1 MKTLKLIAR
10 ARRLK
15 LRPVAGVRFR
25 WSWLGGALLVPALC
39 GQVAMAAP
47 RIPVAPVIVW
57 SEDFENPQTPPIT
70 TEGRDLLVY
79 QGADPAGQMYT
90 ADPLYRMSANQCNG
104 IVTSFNQ
111 DPTSA
116 TMSAA
121 CGSQG
126 NWNALQQMAE
136 VAGRYQGQSA
146 ADAVKNHVMAML
158 TANGTFPA
166 GAIAFRTKANIPQ
179 SSGSRF
185 LTARADVVANFCSS
199 GFVAP
204 LLRFSLVNDA
214 NAELPISMNAVD
226 PCVDGVSFN
235 TMPIGIGIIQTAR
248 AQTVT
253 SPGALL
259 FSGASVG
266 FVLHND
272 QTSSMGNDS
281 SIDNAQIID
290 VTPQLDKAFSPA
302 SIHLGQVSRLTM
314 TITNTTDLL
323 RKRGWSFTDNLPAGL
338 VVEGNASTTCPG
350 TTVQA
355 AAGGSTVTVSN
366 GDLVQG
372 AAFCEVSLDV
382 RPTAAGSF
390 TNGPSNLSLIG
401 LNQPATLAVLAV
413 APAADMQATSVDLP
427 PSMTVGAPVSGSFSC
442 TNAGPSPAAAAS
454 CAISGLP
461 AGASVSC
468 TPAVPTGSPLAAGDS
483 IACTV
488 GFTPAVTG
496 AITAL
501 VTAGSATTDLVP
513 SNNAMSF
520 PYNPGESAD
529 MRATELTLPASMAV
543 GTPASGSFSCTN
555 AGPSPAAAAS
565 CAISGLPAGASVSC
579 TPAVPT
585 GSPLASGARID
596 CTVGFTP
603 TAGGA
608 FTALVSASSG
618 TPDPVPANN
627 TILRPYSPGERAD
640 MQATSI
646 TLPLTMTVG
655 APVSGSFSCTN
666 AGPSAATAASCV
678 ISGLPAGA
686 TTSCTPSVPT
696 ASPLASG
703 GSIACTVQFT
713 PTTTGTIAALVT
725 ASSSTVDP
733 VPANNTKAHPFN
745 PVERADMQATSVTL
759 PATANVGVPVKGS
772 FVCTNAG
779 PNAAAFAN
787 CSIAGLPAG
796 ASTSCTPAV
805 PTGAPLASGAS
816 ISCTVSFTPTT
827 QGSLTATVT
836 AVSGTTDPE
845 PANNSRDQELVVAA
859 ALTPE
864 PVPATG
870 VPALVLMGL
879 AVMLAG
885 MGMQRRR
892 ARR

>member
-1 MKTLKLIAR
+1 M
-10 ARRLK
+10 
-15 LRPVAGVRFR
+15 
-25 WSWLGGALLVPALC
+25 LVPALC

-57 SEDFENPQTPPIT
+57 SEDFENPQTPPIAM
-70 TEGRDLLVY
+70 EGRDLLAY
-79 QGADPAGQMYT
+79 KGADPAGQTYT

-104 IVTSFNQ
+104 IVTSFSQ
-111 DPTSA
+111 DPN
-116 TMSAA
+116 SAA
-121 CGSQG
+121 MIAACAVQG
-126 NWNALQQMAE
+126 NWNSLQQMAE
-136 VAGRYQGQSA
+136 VVGRYQGQSA
-146 ADAVKNHVMAML
+146 AAARNNHVMAML

-166 GAIAFRTKANIPQ
+166 GAIAFRTATNIAQ
-179 SSGSRF
+179 SASSRF
-185 LTARADVVANFCSS
+185 LTARTDVVATFCSS
-199 GFVAP
+199 GFTAP
-204 LLRFSLVNDA
+204 LLRFSLINDA
-214 NAELPISMNAVD
+214 GTELPISTTAIN
-226 PCVDGVSFN
+226 PCVGGQSFN
-235 TMPIGIGIIQTAR
+235 TTSIGVSGPQTAV

-272 QTSSMGNDS
+272 QTSFMGNDS
-281 SIDNAQIID
+281 SIDNAQIIN

-302 SIHLGQVSRLTM
+302 SIQLGQVSRLTM

-323 RKRGWSFTDNLPAGL
+323 RKQGWSFTDNLPAGL

-350 TTVQA
+350 TNVQA

-366 GDLVQG
+366 GDLAQG

-382 RPTAAGSF
+382 RPTATGSF

-401 LNQPATLAVLAV
+401 LNQPATLVVLAV
-413 APAADMQATSVDLP
+413 EPTADMQAST
-427 PSMTVGAPVSGSFSC
+427 
-442 TNAGPSPAAAAS
+442 
-454 CAISGLP
+454 
-461 AGASVSC
+461 
-468 TPAVPTGSPLAAGDS
+468 
-483 IACTV
+483 
-488 GFTPAVTG
+488 
-496 AITAL
+496 
-501 VTAGSATTDLVP
+501 
-513 SNNAMSF
+513 
-520 PYNPGESAD
+520 
-529 MRATELTLPASMAV
+529 
-543 GTPASGSFSCTN
+543 
-555 AGPSPAAAAS
+555 
-565 CAISGLPAGASVSC
+565 
-579 TPAVPT
+579 
-585 GSPLASGARID
+585 
-596 CTVGFTP
+596 
-603 TAGGA
+603 
-608 FTALVSASSG
+608 
-618 TPDPVPANN
+618 
-627 TILRPYSPGERAD
+627 
-640 MQATSI
+640 I
-646 TLPLTMTVG
+646 TLPTTMTVG

-666 AGPSAATAASCV
+666 AGPSEATAASCV

-787 CSIAGLPAG
+787 CSIAGLPAD

-805 PTGAPLASGAS
+805 PTGTPLASGAS
-816 ISCTVSFTPTT
+816 IACTVSFTPTT

-859 ALTPE
+859 ALAPE

-885 MGMQRRR
+885 LGTQRGRVRR
-892 ARR
+892 

>member
-1 MKTLKLIAR
+1 MRTLELIAKTC
-10 ARRLK
+10 RLR
-15 LRPVAGVRFR
+15 LRTAAGVRLR
-25 WSWLGGALLVPALC
+25 WGGLGGALLVPALC

-57 SEDFENPQTPPIT
+57 SEDFENPQTPPIA
-70 TEGRDLLVY
+70 TEGRDLLAY
-79 QGADPAGQMYT
+79 QGAAPAGQMYT
-90 ADPLYRMSANQCNG
+90 ADSLYQMSANQCNG

-126 NWNALQQMAE
+126 NWNSLQQMAE

-158 TANGTFPA
+158 TANGTYPA

-179 SSGSRF
+179 SSDSRF

-235 TMPIGIGIIQTAR
+235 TIPIGIGIIQTAK

-259 FSGASVG
+259 FSGNSVG
-266 FVLHND
+266 FVLRNE

-302 SIHLGQVSRLTM
+302 SIQLGQVSRLTM

-323 RKRGWSFTDNLPAGL
+323 RKQGWSFTDNLPAGL

-350 TTVQA
+350 TNVQA

-366 GDLVQG
+366 GDLAQG

-382 RPTAAGSF
+382 RPTATGSF

-401 LNQPATLAVLAV
+401 LNQPATLVVLAV
-413 APAADMQATSVDLP
+413 E
-427 PSMTVGAPVSGSFSC
+427 
-442 TNAGPSPAAAAS
+442 
-454 CAISGLP
+454 
-461 AGASVSC
+461 
-468 TPAVPTGSPLAAGDS
+468 PT
-483 IACTV
+483 
-488 GFTPAVTG
+488 
-496 AITAL
+496 
-501 VTAGSATTDLVP
+501 
-513 SNNAMSF
+513 
-520 PYNPGESAD
+520 
-529 MRATELTLPASMAV
+529 
-543 GTPASGSFSCTN
+543 
-555 AGPSPAAAAS
+555 
-565 CAISGLPAGASVSC
+565 
-579 TPAVPT
+579 
-585 GSPLASGARID
+585 
-596 CTVGFTP
+596 
-603 TAGGA
+603 
-608 FTALVSASSG
+608 
-618 TPDPVPANN
+618 
-627 TILRPYSPGERAD
+627 AD

-646 TLPLTMTVG
+646 TLPTTMTVG

-666 AGPSAATAASCV
+666 AGPSEATAASCVIAGLPAGATTSCTPSVPTGSPLASGSVIDCTVAFTPTAGGIFTALVTAGSGTPDPMPANNTTSRSYSVGERADMQASAITLPATMTVGAPVSGSFSCTNAGPSEALAASCV

-787 CSIAGLPAG
+787 CSIAGLPAD

-805 PTGAPLASGAS
+805 PTGTPLASGAS
-816 ISCTVSFTPTT
+816 IACTVSFTPTT

-859 ALTPE
+859 ALAPE

-885 MGMQRRR
+885 LGTQRGRVRR
-892 ARR
+892 

>member
-70 TEGRDLLVY
+70 TEGRDLLAY
-79 QGADPAGQMYT
+79 QGADPAGQTYT

-104 IVTSFNQ
+104 IVTSFSQ
-111 DPTSA
+111 APGSTV
-116 TMSAA
+116 MIAA
-121 CGSQG
+121 CSDHG
-126 NWNALQQMAE
+126 NWNNLQQMAE

-146 ADAVKNHVMAML
+146 AAARNNHVMAML

-166 GAIAFRTKANIPQ
+166 GAIAFRTATNIAQ
-179 SSGSRF
+179 SASSRF
-185 LTARADVVANFCSS
+185 LTARTDVVATFCSS

-204 LLRFSLVNDA
+204 LLRFSLINDA
-214 NAELPISMNAVD
+214 GTELPISTNAIN
-226 PCVDGVSFN
+226 PCVGGQSFN
-235 TMPIGIGIIQTAR
+235 TTPIGIAGTQTAV

-259 FSGASVG
+259 FSGTSVG

-302 SIHLGQVSRLTM
+302 SIQLGQVSRLTM

-350 TTVQA
+350 ATVQA

-366 GDLVQG
+366 GDLAQG

-382 RPTAAGSF
+382 RPTATGSF
-390 TNGPSNLSLIG
+390 TNGASNLSLIG
-401 LNQPATLAVLAV
+401 LNQPASPAVLAV
-413 APAADMQATSVDLP
+413 APAADMQATS
-427 PSMTVGAPVSGSFSC
+427 
-442 TNAGPSPAAAAS
+442 
-454 CAISGLP
+454 
-461 AGASVSC
+461 
-468 TPAVPTGSPLAAGDS
+468 
-483 IACTV
+483 
-488 GFTPAVTG
+488 
-496 AITAL
+496 
-501 VTAGSATTDLVP
+501 
-513 SNNAMSF
+513 
-520 PYNPGESAD
+520 
-529 MRATELTLPASMAV
+529 
-543 GTPASGSFSCTN
+543 
-555 AGPSPAAAAS
+555 
-565 CAISGLPAGASVSC
+565 
-579 TPAVPT
+579 
-585 GSPLASGARID
+585 
-596 CTVGFTP
+596 
-603 TAGGA
+603 
-608 FTALVSASSG
+608 
-618 TPDPVPANN
+618 
-627 TILRPYSPGERAD
+627 
-640 MQATSI
+640 I
-646 TLPLTMTVG
+646 TLPTTMTVG

-805 PTGAPLASGAS
+805 PTGTPLASGAS

-845 PANNSRDQELVVAA
+845 PANNSRDQELVVTA

-879 AVMLAG
+879 AIMLAG

>member
-1 MKTLKLIAR
+1 MRTLELIAKTC
-10 ARRLK
+10 RLR
-15 LRPVAGVRFR
+15 LRTAAGVRLR
-25 WSWLGGALLVPALC
+25 WGGLGGALLVPALC

-57 SEDFENPQTPPIT
+57 SEDFENSQTPPID
-70 TEGRDLLVY
+70 TEGRDLLAY
-79 QGADPAGQMYT
+79 KGAAPAGQTYT

-104 IVTSFNQ
+104 IVTSFSQ
-111 DPTSA
+111 APGSTV
-116 TMSAA
+116 MIAA
-121 CGSQG
+121 CSDHG
-126 NWNALQQMAE
+126 NWNNLQQMAE

-146 ADAVKNHVMAML
+146 AAARNNHVMAML

-166 GAIAFRTKANIPQ
+166 GAIAFRTATNIAQ
-179 SSGSRF
+179 SASSRF
-185 LTARADVVANFCSS
+185 LTARTDVVATFCSS

-204 LLRFSLVNDA
+204 LLRFSLINDA
-214 NAELPISMNAVD
+214 GTELPISTTAIN
-226 PCVDGVSFN
+226 PCVGGQSFN
-235 TMPIGIGIIQTAR
+235 TTPIGIAGTQTAV

-259 FSGASVG
+259 FSGTSVG

-272 QTSSMGNDS
+272 QTGSMGNDS

-302 SIHLGQVSRLTM
+302 SIQLGQVSRLTM

-323 RKRGWSFTDNLPAGL
+323 RKQGWSFTDNLPAGL

-366 GDLVQG
+366 GDLAQG

-382 RPTAAGSF
+382 RPTATGSF

-401 LNQPATLAVLAV
+401 LNQPATLVVLAV
-413 APAADMQATSVDLP
+413 EPA
-427 PSMTVGAPVSGSFSC
+427 
-442 TNAGPSPAAAAS
+442 
-454 CAISGLP
+454 
-461 AGASVSC
+461 
-468 TPAVPTGSPLAAGDS
+468 
-483 IACTV
+483 
-488 GFTPAVTG
+488 
-496 AITAL
+496 
-501 VTAGSATTDLVP
+501 
-513 SNNAMSF
+513 
-520 PYNPGESAD
+520 
-529 MRATELTLPASMAV
+529 
-543 GTPASGSFSCTN
+543 
-555 AGPSPAAAAS
+555 
-565 CAISGLPAGASVSC
+565 
-579 TPAVPT
+579 
-585 GSPLASGARID
+585 
-596 CTVGFTP
+596 
-603 TAGGA
+603 
-608 FTALVSASSG
+608 
-618 TPDPVPANN
+618 
-627 TILRPYSPGERAD
+627 AD

-666 AGPSAATAASCV
+666 AGPSEATVASCV

-733 VPANNTKAHPFN
+733 VPANNTRAHPFN

-787 CSIAGLPAG
+787 CSIAGLPAD

-805 PTGAPLASGAS
+805 PTGTPLASGAS
-816 ISCTVSFTPTT
+816 IACTVSFTPTT

-859 ALTPE
+859 ALAPE

-885 MGMQRRR
+885 LGTQRGRVRR
-892 ARR
+892 

>member
-166 GAIAFRTKANIPQ
+166 GATAFRTKANIPQ

-302 SIHLGQVSRLTM
+302 SIQLGQVSRLTM

-366 GDLVQG
+366 GDLAQG

-401 LNQPATLAVLAV
+401 LNQPATLVVLAV
-413 APAADMQATSVDLP
+413 APA
-427 PSMTVGAPVSGSFSC
+427 
-442 TNAGPSPAAAAS
+442 
-454 CAISGLP
+454 
-461 AGASVSC
+461 
-468 TPAVPTGSPLAAGDS
+468 
-483 IACTV
+483 
-488 GFTPAVTG
+488 
-496 AITAL
+496 
-501 VTAGSATTDLVP
+501 
-513 SNNAMSF
+513 
-520 PYNPGESAD
+520 
-529 MRATELTLPASMAV
+529 
-543 GTPASGSFSCTN
+543 
-555 AGPSPAAAAS
+555 
-565 CAISGLPAGASVSC
+565 
-579 TPAVPT
+579 
-585 GSPLASGARID
+585 
-596 CTVGFTP
+596 
-603 TAGGA
+603 
-608 FTALVSASSG
+608 
-618 TPDPVPANN
+618 
-627 TILRPYSPGERAD
+627 AD

-805 PTGAPLASGAS
+805 PTGTPLASGAS

>member
-70 TEGRDLLVY
+70 TEGRDLLAY
-79 QGADPAGQMYT
+79 QGADPAGQTYT

-104 IVTSFNQ
+104 IVTSFSQ
-111 DPTSA
+111 APGSTV
-116 TMSAA
+116 MIAA
-121 CGSQG
+121 CSDHG
-126 NWNALQQMAE
+126 NWNNLQQMAE

-146 ADAVKNHVMAML
+146 AAARNNHVMAML

-166 GAIAFRTKANIPQ
+166 GAIAFRTATNIAQ
-179 SSGSRF
+179 SASSRF
-185 LTARADVVANFCSS
+185 LTARTDVVATFCSS

-204 LLRFSLVNDA
+204 LLRFSLINDA
-214 NAELPISMNAVD
+214 GTELPISTNAIN
-226 PCVDGVSFN
+226 PCVGGQSFN
-235 TMPIGIGIIQTAR
+235 TTPIGIAGTQTAV

-272 QTSSMGNDS
+272 QTGSMGNDS

-302 SIHLGQVSRLTM
+302 SIQLGQVSRLTM

-350 TTVQA
+350 ATVQA

-366 GDLVQG
+366 GDLAQG

-382 RPTAAGSF
+382 RPTATGSF
-390 TNGPSNLSLIG
+390 TNGASNLSLIG
-401 LNQPATLAVLAV
+401 LNQPASPAVLAV
-413 APAADMQATSVDLP
+413 APAADMQATS
-427 PSMTVGAPVSGSFSC
+427 
-442 TNAGPSPAAAAS
+442 
-454 CAISGLP
+454 
-461 AGASVSC
+461 
-468 TPAVPTGSPLAAGDS
+468 
-483 IACTV
+483 
-488 GFTPAVTG
+488 
-496 AITAL
+496 
-501 VTAGSATTDLVP
+501 
-513 SNNAMSF
+513 
-520 PYNPGESAD
+520 
-529 MRATELTLPASMAV
+529 
-543 GTPASGSFSCTN
+543 
-555 AGPSPAAAAS
+555 
-565 CAISGLPAGASVSC
+565 
-579 TPAVPT
+579 
-585 GSPLASGARID
+585 
-596 CTVGFTP
+596 
-603 TAGGA
+603 
-608 FTALVSASSG
+608 
-618 TPDPVPANN
+618 
-627 TILRPYSPGERAD
+627 
-640 MQATSI
+640 I
-646 TLPLTMTVG
+646 TLPTTMTVG

-787 CSIAGLPAG
+787 CSIAGLPAD

-805 PTGAPLASGAS
+805 PTGTPLASGAS
-816 ISCTVSFTPTT
+816 IACTVSFTPTT

-845 PANNSRDQELVVAA
+845 PANNSRDQELVVTA

-879 AVMLAG
+879 AIMLAG

>member
-10 ARRLK
+10 ARQLK

-25 WSWLGGALLVPALC
+25 WRWLGGALLVPALC

-158 TANGTFPA
+158 TANGTYPA

-179 SSGSRF
+179 RSGSRF

-302 SIHLGQVSRLTM
+302 SIQLGQVSRLTM

-366 GDLVQG
+366 GDLAQG
-372 AAFCEVSLDV
+372 AAFCEVILDV

-413 APAADMQATSVDLP
+413 APAADMQATS
-427 PSMTVGAPVSGSFSC
+427 
-442 TNAGPSPAAAAS
+442 
-454 CAISGLP
+454 
-461 AGASVSC
+461 
-468 TPAVPTGSPLAAGDS
+468 
-483 IACTV
+483 
-488 GFTPAVTG
+488 
-496 AITAL
+496 
-501 VTAGSATTDLVP
+501 
-513 SNNAMSF
+513 
-520 PYNPGESAD
+520 
-529 MRATELTLPASMAV
+529 
-543 GTPASGSFSCTN
+543 
-555 AGPSPAAAAS
+555 
-565 CAISGLPAGASVSC
+565 
-579 TPAVPT
+579 
-585 GSPLASGARID
+585 
-596 CTVGFTP
+596 
-603 TAGGA
+603 
-608 FTALVSASSG
+608 
-618 TPDPVPANN
+618 
-627 TILRPYSPGERAD
+627 
-640 MQATSI
+640 I
-646 TLPLTMTVG
+646 TLPTTMTVG

-696 ASPLASG
+696 ASSLASG

-892 ARR
+892 VRR

>member
-1 MKTLKLIAR
+1 MRTLELIAKTC
-10 ARRLK
+10 RLR
-15 LRPVAGVRFR
+15 LRTAAGVRLR
-25 WSWLGGALLVPALC
+25 WGGLGGALLVPALC

-57 SEDFENPQTPPIT
+57 SEDFENLQTPPID
-70 TEGRDLLVY
+70 TEGRDLLAY
-79 QGADPAGQMYT
+79 KGAAPAGQMYT
-90 ADPLYRMSANQCNG
+90 ADSLYQMSANQCNG
-104 IVTSFNQ
+104 IVTSFSQ
-111 DPTSA
+111 APGSTV
-116 TMSAA
+116 MIAA
-121 CGSQG
+121 CSDHG
-126 NWNALQQMAE
+126 NWNNLQQMAE

-146 ADAVKNHVMAML
+146 AAARNNHVMAML

-166 GAIAFRTKANIPQ
+166 GAIAFRTATNIAQ
-179 SSGSRF
+179 SASSRF
-185 LTARADVVANFCSS
+185 LTARTDVVATFCSS

-204 LLRFSLVNDA
+204 LLRFSLINDA
-214 NAELPISMNAVD
+214 GTELPISTTAIN
-226 PCVDGVSFN
+226 PCVGGQSFN
-235 TMPIGIGIIQTAR
+235 TTPIGIAGTQTAV

-259 FSGASVG
+259 FSGTSVG

-272 QTSSMGNDS
+272 QTGSMGNDS

-302 SIHLGQVSRLTM
+302 SIQLGQVSRLTM

-323 RKRGWSFTDNLPAGL
+323 RKQGWSFTDNLPAGL

-350 TTVQA
+350 TNVQA

-366 GDLVQG
+366 GDLAQG

-382 RPTAAGSF
+382 RPTATGSF

-413 APAADMQATSVDLP
+413 APAADMQATS
-427 PSMTVGAPVSGSFSC
+427 
-442 TNAGPSPAAAAS
+442 
-454 CAISGLP
+454 
-461 AGASVSC
+461 
-468 TPAVPTGSPLAAGDS
+468 
-483 IACTV
+483 
-488 GFTPAVTG
+488 
-496 AITAL
+496 
-501 VTAGSATTDLVP
+501 
-513 SNNAMSF
+513 
-520 PYNPGESAD
+520 
-529 MRATELTLPASMAV
+529 
-543 GTPASGSFSCTN
+543 
-555 AGPSPAAAAS
+555 
-565 CAISGLPAGASVSC
+565 
-579 TPAVPT
+579 
-585 GSPLASGARID
+585 
-596 CTVGFTP
+596 
-603 TAGGA
+603 
-608 FTALVSASSG
+608 
-618 TPDPVPANN
+618 
-627 TILRPYSPGERAD
+627 
-640 MQATSI
+640 I

-666 AGPSAATAASCV
+666 AGPSEATAASCV

-787 CSIAGLPAG
+787 CSIAGLPAD

-805 PTGAPLASGAS
+805 PTGTPLASGAS
-816 ISCTVSFTPTT
+816 IACTVSFTPTT

-859 ALTPE
+859 ALAPE

>member
-1 MKTLKLIAR
+1 MRTLELIAKTC
-10 ARRLK
+10 RLR
-15 LRPVAGVRFR
+15 LRTAAGVRLR
-25 WSWLGGALLVPALC
+25 WGGLGGALLVPALC

-57 SEDFENPQTPPIT
+57 SEDFENPQTPPIA
-70 TEGRDLLVY
+70 TEGRDLLAY
-79 QGADPAGQMYT
+79 KGADPAGQTYT

-104 IVTSFNQ
+104 IVTSFSQ
-111 DPTSA
+111 DPN
-116 TMSAA
+116 SAA
-121 CGSQG
+121 MIAACAVQG
-126 NWNALQQMAE
+126 NWNSLQQMAE
-136 VAGRYQGQSA
+136 VVGRYQGQSA
-146 ADAVKNHVMAML
+146 AAARNNHVMAML

-166 GAIAFRTKANIPQ
+166 GAIAFRTATNIAQ
-179 SSGSRF
+179 SASSRF
-185 LTARADVVANFCSS
+185 LTARTDVVATFCSS
-199 GFVAP
+199 GFTAP
-204 LLRFSLVNDA
+204 LLRFSLINDA
-214 NAELPISMNAVD
+214 GTELPISTTAIN
-226 PCVDGVSFN
+226 PCVGGQSFN
-235 TMPIGIGIIQTAR
+235 TTPIGVSGPQTAV

-272 QTSSMGNDS
+272 QTSFMGNDS

-302 SIHLGQVSRLTM
+302 SIQLGQVSRLTM

-323 RKRGWSFTDNLPAGL
+323 RKQGWSFTDNLPAGL

-350 TTVQA
+350 TNVQA

-366 GDLVQG
+366 GDLAQG

-382 RPTAAGSF
+382 RPTATGSF

-401 LNQPATLAVLAV
+401 LNQPATLVVLAV
-413 APAADMQATSVDLP
+413 E
-427 PSMTVGAPVSGSFSC
+427 
-442 TNAGPSPAAAAS
+442 
-454 CAISGLP
+454 
-461 AGASVSC
+461 
-468 TPAVPTGSPLAAGDS
+468 PT
-483 IACTV
+483 
-488 GFTPAVTG
+488 
-496 AITAL
+496 
-501 VTAGSATTDLVP
+501 
-513 SNNAMSF
+513 
-520 PYNPGESAD
+520 
-529 MRATELTLPASMAV
+529 
-543 GTPASGSFSCTN
+543 
-555 AGPSPAAAAS
+555 
-565 CAISGLPAGASVSC
+565 
-579 TPAVPT
+579 
-585 GSPLASGARID
+585 
-596 CTVGFTP
+596 
-603 TAGGA
+603 
-608 FTALVSASSG
+608 
-618 TPDPVPANN
+618 
-627 TILRPYSPGERAD
+627 AD

-646 TLPLTMTVG
+646 TLPTTMTVG

-666 AGPSAATAASCV
+666 AGPSEATAASCV

-759 PATANVGVPVKGS
+759 PATANLGVPVKGS

-787 CSIAGLPAG
+787 CSIAGLPAD

-805 PTGAPLASGAS
+805 PTGTPLASGAS
-816 ISCTVSFTPTT
+816 IACTVSFTPTT

-845 PANNSRDQELVVAA
+845 PVNNSRDQELVVAA
-859 ALTPE
+859 ALAPE

-885 MGMQRRR
+885 LGTQRGRVRR
-892 ARR
+892 

>member
-70 TEGRDLLVY
+70 TEGRDLLAY
-79 QGADPAGQMYT
+79 QGADPAGQTYT

-104 IVTSFNQ
+104 IVTSFSQ
-111 DPTSA
+111 APGSTV
-116 TMSAA
+116 MIAA
-121 CGSQG
+121 CSDHG
-126 NWNALQQMAE
+126 NWNNLQQMAE

-146 ADAVKNHVMAML
+146 AAARNNHVMAML

-166 GAIAFRTKANIPQ
+166 GAIAFRTATNIAQ
-179 SSGSRF
+179 SASSRF
-185 LTARADVVANFCSS
+185 LTARTDVVATFCSS

-204 LLRFSLVNDA
+204 LLRFSLINDA
-214 NAELPISMNAVD
+214 GTELPISTNAIN
-226 PCVDGVSFN
+226 PCVGGQSFN
-235 TMPIGIGIIQTAR
+235 TTPIGIAGTQTAV

-259 FSGASVG
+259 FSGTSVG

-302 SIHLGQVSRLTM
+302 SIQLGQVSRLTM

-350 TTVQA
+350 ATVQA

-366 GDLVQG
+366 GDLAQG

-382 RPTAAGSF
+382 RPTATGSF
-390 TNGPSNLSLIG
+390 TNGASNLSLIG
-401 LNQPATLAVLAV
+401 LNQPASPAVLAV
-413 APAADMQATSVDLP
+413 APAADMQATS
-427 PSMTVGAPVSGSFSC
+427 
-442 TNAGPSPAAAAS
+442 
-454 CAISGLP
+454 
-461 AGASVSC
+461 
-468 TPAVPTGSPLAAGDS
+468 
-483 IACTV
+483 
-488 GFTPAVTG
+488 
-496 AITAL
+496 
-501 VTAGSATTDLVP
+501 
-513 SNNAMSF
+513 
-520 PYNPGESAD
+520 
-529 MRATELTLPASMAV
+529 
-543 GTPASGSFSCTN
+543 
-555 AGPSPAAAAS
+555 
-565 CAISGLPAGASVSC
+565 
-579 TPAVPT
+579 
-585 GSPLASGARID
+585 
-596 CTVGFTP
+596 
-603 TAGGA
+603 
-608 FTALVSASSG
+608 
-618 TPDPVPANN
+618 
-627 TILRPYSPGERAD
+627 
-640 MQATSI
+640 I
-646 TLPLTMTVG
+646 TLPTTMTVG

-733 VPANNTKAHPFN
+733 VAANNTKAHPFN

-805 PTGAPLASGAS
+805 PTGTPLASGAS

-845 PANNSRDQELVVAA
+845 PANNSRDQELVVTA

>member
-70 TEGRDLLVY
+70 TEGRDLLAY
-79 QGADPAGQMYT
+79 QGADPAGQTYT

-104 IVTSFNQ
+104 IVTSFSQ
-111 DPTSA
+111 APGSTV
-116 TMSAA
+116 MIAA
-121 CGSQG
+121 CSDHG
-126 NWNALQQMAE
+126 NWNNLQQMAE

-146 ADAVKNHVMAML
+146 AAARNNHVMAML

-166 GAIAFRTKANIPQ
+166 GAIAFRTATNIAQ
-179 SSGSRF
+179 SASSRF
-185 LTARADVVANFCSS
+185 LTARTDVVATFCSS

-204 LLRFSLVNDA
+204 LLRFSLINDA
-214 NAELPISMNAVD
+214 GTELPISTNAIN
-226 PCVDGVSFN
+226 PCVGGQSFN
-235 TMPIGIGIIQTAR
+235 TTPIGIAGTQTAV

-259 FSGASVG
+259 FSGTSVG

-272 QTSSMGNDS
+272 QTGSMGNDS

-302 SIHLGQVSRLTM
+302 SIQLGQVSRLTM

-350 TTVQA
+350 TNVQA

-366 GDLVQG
+366 GDLAQG

-382 RPTAAGSF
+382 RPTATGSF
-390 TNGPSNLSLIG
+390 TNGASNLSLIG
-401 LNQPATLAVLAV
+401 LNQPASPAVLAV
-413 APAADMQATSVDLP
+413 APAADMQATS
-427 PSMTVGAPVSGSFSC
+427 
-442 TNAGPSPAAAAS
+442 
-454 CAISGLP
+454 
-461 AGASVSC
+461 
-468 TPAVPTGSPLAAGDS
+468 
-483 IACTV
+483 
-488 GFTPAVTG
+488 
-496 AITAL
+496 
-501 VTAGSATTDLVP
+501 
-513 SNNAMSF
+513 
-520 PYNPGESAD
+520 
-529 MRATELTLPASMAV
+529 
-543 GTPASGSFSCTN
+543 
-555 AGPSPAAAAS
+555 
-565 CAISGLPAGASVSC
+565 
-579 TPAVPT
+579 
-585 GSPLASGARID
+585 
-596 CTVGFTP
+596 
-603 TAGGA
+603 
-608 FTALVSASSG
+608 
-618 TPDPVPANN
+618 
-627 TILRPYSPGERAD
+627 
-640 MQATSI
+640 I
-646 TLPLTMTVG
+646 TLPTTMTVG

-733 VPANNTKAHPFN
+733 VAANNTKAHPFN

-805 PTGAPLASGAS
+805 PTGTPLASGAS

-845 PANNSRDQELVVAA
+845 PANNSRDQELVVAS
-859 ALTPE
+859 ALTPQ

>member
-166 GAIAFRTKANIPQ
+166 GATAFRTKANIPQ

-302 SIHLGQVSRLTM
+302 SIQLGQVSQLTM

-366 GDLVQG
+366 GDLAQG

-401 LNQPATLAVLAV
+401 LNQPATLVVLAV
-413 APAADMQATSVDLP
+413 APA
-427 PSMTVGAPVSGSFSC
+427 
-442 TNAGPSPAAAAS
+442 
-454 CAISGLP
+454 
-461 AGASVSC
+461 
-468 TPAVPTGSPLAAGDS
+468 
-483 IACTV
+483 
-488 GFTPAVTG
+488 
-496 AITAL
+496 
-501 VTAGSATTDLVP
+501 
-513 SNNAMSF
+513 
-520 PYNPGESAD
+520 
-529 MRATELTLPASMAV
+529 
-543 GTPASGSFSCTN
+543 
-555 AGPSPAAAAS
+555 
-565 CAISGLPAGASVSC
+565 
-579 TPAVPT
+579 
-585 GSPLASGARID
+585 
-596 CTVGFTP
+596 
-603 TAGGA
+603 
-608 FTALVSASSG
+608 
-618 TPDPVPANN
+618 
-627 TILRPYSPGERAD
+627 AD

-805 PTGAPLASGAS
+805 PTGTPLASGAS

>member
-70 TEGRDLLVY
+70 TEGRDLLAY
-79 QGADPAGQMYT
+79 QGADPAGQTYT

-104 IVTSFNQ
+104 IVTSFSQ
-111 DPTSA
+111 APGSTV
-116 TMSAA
+116 MIAA
-121 CGSQG
+121 CSDHG
-126 NWNALQQMAE
+126 NWNNLQQMAE

-146 ADAVKNHVMAML
+146 AAARNNHVMAML

-166 GAIAFRTKANIPQ
+166 GAIAFRTATNIAQ
-179 SSGSRF
+179 SASSRF
-185 LTARADVVANFCSS
+185 LTARTDVVATFCSS

-204 LLRFSLVNDA
+204 LLRFSLINDA
-214 NAELPISMNAVD
+214 GTELPISTTAIN
-226 PCVDGVSFN
+226 PCVGGQSFN
-235 TMPIGIGIIQTAR
+235 TTPIGIAGTQTAV

-259 FSGASVG
+259 FSGTSVG

-272 QTSSMGNDS
+272 QTGSMGNDS

-302 SIHLGQVSRLTM
+302 SIQLGQVSRLTM

-350 TTVQA
+350 ATVQA

-366 GDLVQG
+366 GDLAQG

-382 RPTAAGSF
+382 RPTATGSF
-390 TNGPSNLSLIG
+390 TNGASNLSLIG
-401 LNQPATLAVLAV
+401 LNQPASPAVLAV
-413 APAADMQATSVDLP
+413 APAADMQATS
-427 PSMTVGAPVSGSFSC
+427 
-442 TNAGPSPAAAAS
+442 
-454 CAISGLP
+454 
-461 AGASVSC
+461 
-468 TPAVPTGSPLAAGDS
+468 
-483 IACTV
+483 
-488 GFTPAVTG
+488 
-496 AITAL
+496 
-501 VTAGSATTDLVP
+501 
-513 SNNAMSF
+513 
-520 PYNPGESAD
+520 
-529 MRATELTLPASMAV
+529 
-543 GTPASGSFSCTN
+543 
-555 AGPSPAAAAS
+555 
-565 CAISGLPAGASVSC
+565 
-579 TPAVPT
+579 
-585 GSPLASGARID
+585 
-596 CTVGFTP
+596 
-603 TAGGA
+603 
-608 FTALVSASSG
+608 
-618 TPDPVPANN
+618 
-627 TILRPYSPGERAD
+627 
-640 MQATSI
+640 I
-646 TLPLTMTVG
+646 TLPLTMAVG
-655 APVSGSFSCTN
+655 APVTGSFSCTN

-733 VPANNTKAHPFN
+733 VAANNTKAHPFN

-805 PTGAPLASGAS
+805 PTGTPLASGAS

-845 PANNSRDQELVVAA
+845 PANNSRDQELVVTA

-879 AVMLAG
+879 AIMLAG

>member
-1 MKTLKLIAR
+1 MRTLELIAKTC
-10 ARRLK
+10 RLR
-15 LRPVAGVRFR
+15 LRTAAGVRLR
-25 WSWLGGALLVPALC
+25 WGGLGGALLVPALC

-57 SEDFENPQTPPIT
+57 SEDFENPQTPPIA
-70 TEGRDLLVY
+70 TEGRDLLAY
-79 QGADPAGQMYT
+79 KGADPAGQTYT

-104 IVTSFNQ
+104 IVTSFSQ
-111 DPTSA
+111 DPN
-116 TMSAA
+116 SAA
-121 CGSQG
+121 MIAACAVQG
-126 NWNALQQMAE
+126 NWNSLQQMAE
-136 VAGRYQGQSA
+136 VVGRYQGQSA
-146 ADAVKNHVMAML
+146 AAARNNHVMAML

-166 GAIAFRTKANIPQ
+166 GAIAFRTATNIAQ
-179 SSGSRF
+179 SASSRF
-185 LTARADVVANFCSS
+185 LTARTDVVATFCSS
-199 GFVAP
+199 GFTAP
-204 LLRFSLVNDA
+204 LLRFSLINDA
-214 NAELPISMNAVD
+214 GTELPISTTAIN
-226 PCVDGVSFN
+226 PCVGGQSFN
-235 TMPIGIGIIQTAR
+235 TTSIGVSGPQTAV

-272 QTSSMGNDS
+272 QTSFMGNDS
-281 SIDNAQIID
+281 SIDNAQIIN

-302 SIHLGQVSRLTM
+302 SIQLGQVSRLTM

-323 RKRGWSFTDNLPAGL
+323 RKQGWSFTDNLPAGL

-350 TTVQA
+350 TNVQA

-366 GDLVQG
+366 GDLAQG

-382 RPTAAGSF
+382 RPTATGSF

-401 LNQPATLAVLAV
+401 LNQPATLVVLAV
-413 APAADMQATSVDLP
+413 EPTADMQAST
-427 PSMTVGAPVSGSFSC
+427 
-442 TNAGPSPAAAAS
+442 
-454 CAISGLP
+454 
-461 AGASVSC
+461 
-468 TPAVPTGSPLAAGDS
+468 
-483 IACTV
+483 
-488 GFTPAVTG
+488 
-496 AITAL
+496 
-501 VTAGSATTDLVP
+501 
-513 SNNAMSF
+513 
-520 PYNPGESAD
+520 
-529 MRATELTLPASMAV
+529 
-543 GTPASGSFSCTN
+543 
-555 AGPSPAAAAS
+555 
-565 CAISGLPAGASVSC
+565 
-579 TPAVPT
+579 
-585 GSPLASGARID
+585 
-596 CTVGFTP
+596 
-603 TAGGA
+603 
-608 FTALVSASSG
+608 
-618 TPDPVPANN
+618 
-627 TILRPYSPGERAD
+627 
-640 MQATSI
+640 I
-646 TLPLTMTVG
+646 TLPTTMTVG

-666 AGPSAATAASCV
+666 AGPSEATAASCV

-787 CSIAGLPAG
+787 CSIAGLPAD

-805 PTGAPLASGAS
+805 PTGTPLASGAS
-816 ISCTVSFTPTT
+816 IACTVSFTPTT

-859 ALTPE
+859 ALAPE

-885 MGMQRRR
+885 LGTQRGRVRR
-892 ARR
+892 

>member
-70 TEGRDLLVY
+70 TEGRDLLAY
-79 QGADPAGQMYT
+79 QGADPAGQTYT

-104 IVTSFNQ
+104 IVTSFSQ
-111 DPTSA
+111 DPN
-116 TMSAA
+116 SAA
-121 CGSQG
+121 MIAACAVQG
-126 NWNALQQMAE
+126 NWNSLQQMAE

-146 ADAVKNHVMAML
+146 AAARNNHVMAML

-166 GAIAFRTKANIPQ
+166 GAIAFRTATNIAQ
-179 SSGSRF
+179 SASSRF
-185 LTARADVVANFCSS
+185 LTARTDVVATFCSS

-204 LLRFSLVNDA
+204 LLRFSLINDA
-214 NAELPISMNAVD
+214 GTELPISTNAIN
-226 PCVDGVSFN
+226 PCVGGQSFN
-235 TMPIGIGIIQTAR
+235 TTPIGIAGTQTAV

-259 FSGASVG
+259 FSGTSVG

-302 SIHLGQVSRLTM
+302 SIQLGQVSRLTM

-323 RKRGWSFTDNLPAGL
+323 RKQGWSFTDNLPAGL

-350 TTVQA
+350 ATVQA

-366 GDLVQG
+366 GDLAQG

-382 RPTAAGSF
+382 RPTATGSF
-390 TNGPSNLSLIG
+390 TNGASNLSLIG
-401 LNQPATLAVLAV
+401 LNQPASPAVLAV
-413 APAADMQATSVDLP
+413 APAADMQATS
-427 PSMTVGAPVSGSFSC
+427 
-442 TNAGPSPAAAAS
+442 
-454 CAISGLP
+454 
-461 AGASVSC
+461 
-468 TPAVPTGSPLAAGDS
+468 
-483 IACTV
+483 
-488 GFTPAVTG
+488 
-496 AITAL
+496 
-501 VTAGSATTDLVP
+501 
-513 SNNAMSF
+513 
-520 PYNPGESAD
+520 
-529 MRATELTLPASMAV
+529 
-543 GTPASGSFSCTN
+543 
-555 AGPSPAAAAS
+555 
-565 CAISGLPAGASVSC
+565 
-579 TPAVPT
+579 
-585 GSPLASGARID
+585 
-596 CTVGFTP
+596 
-603 TAGGA
+603 
-608 FTALVSASSG
+608 
-618 TPDPVPANN
+618 
-627 TILRPYSPGERAD
+627 
-640 MQATSI
+640 I
-646 TLPLTMTVG
+646 TLPTTMTVG

-805 PTGAPLASGAS
+805 PTGTPLASGAS

-845 PANNSRDQELVVAA
+845 PANNSRDQELVVTA

-879 AVMLAG
+879 AIMLAG

>member
-70 TEGRDLLVY
+70 TEGRDLLAY
-79 QGADPAGQMYT
+79 QGADPAGQTYT

-104 IVTSFNQ
+104 IVTSFSQ
-111 DPTSA
+111 APGSTV
-116 TMSAA
+116 MIAA
-121 CGSQG
+121 CSDHG
-126 NWNALQQMAE
+126 NWNNLQQMAE

-146 ADAVKNHVMAML
+146 AAARNNHVMAML

-166 GAIAFRTKANIPQ
+166 GAIAFRTATNIAQ
-179 SSGSRF
+179 SASSRF
-185 LTARADVVANFCSS
+185 LTARTDVVATFCSS

-204 LLRFSLVNDA
+204 LLRFSLINDA
-214 NAELPISMNAVD
+214 GTELPISTNAIN
-226 PCVDGVSFN
+226 PCVGGQSFN
-235 TMPIGIGIIQTAR
+235 TTPIGIAGTQTAV

-259 FSGASVG
+259 FSGTSVG

-272 QTSSMGNDS
+272 QTGSMGNDS

-302 SIHLGQVSRLTM
+302 SIQLGQVSRLTM

-350 TTVQA
+350 ATVQA

-366 GDLVQG
+366 GDLAQG

-382 RPTAAGSF
+382 RPTATGSF
-390 TNGPSNLSLIG
+390 TNGASNLSLIG
-401 LNQPATLAVLAV
+401 LNQPASPAVLAV
-413 APAADMQATSVDLP
+413 APAADMQATS
-427 PSMTVGAPVSGSFSC
+427 
-442 TNAGPSPAAAAS
+442 
-454 CAISGLP
+454 
-461 AGASVSC
+461 
-468 TPAVPTGSPLAAGDS
+468 
-483 IACTV
+483 
-488 GFTPAVTG
+488 
-496 AITAL
+496 
-501 VTAGSATTDLVP
+501 
-513 SNNAMSF
+513 
-520 PYNPGESAD
+520 
-529 MRATELTLPASMAV
+529 
-543 GTPASGSFSCTN
+543 
-555 AGPSPAAAAS
+555 
-565 CAISGLPAGASVSC
+565 
-579 TPAVPT
+579 
-585 GSPLASGARID
+585 
-596 CTVGFTP
+596 
-603 TAGGA
+603 
-608 FTALVSASSG
+608 
-618 TPDPVPANN
+618 
-627 TILRPYSPGERAD
+627 
-640 MQATSI
+640 I
-646 TLPLTMTVG
+646 TLPTTMTVG

-805 PTGAPLASGAS
+805 PTGTPLASGAS

-859 ALTPE
+859 ALTPQ

-879 AVMLAG
+879 AIMLAG

>member
-57 SEDFENPQTPPIT
+57 SEDFENSQTPPID
-70 TEGRDLLVY
+70 TEGRDLLAY
-79 QGADPAGQMYT
+79 QGADPAGQTYT

-104 IVTSFNQ
+104 IVTSFSQ
-111 DPTSA
+111 APGSTV
-116 TMSAA
+116 MIAA
-121 CGSQG
+121 CSDHG
-126 NWNALQQMAE
+126 NWNNLQQMAE

-146 ADAVKNHVMAML
+146 AAARNNHVMAML

-166 GAIAFRTKANIPQ
+166 GAIAFRTATNIAQ
-179 SSGSRF
+179 SASSRF
-185 LTARADVVANFCSS
+185 LTARTDVVATFCSS

-204 LLRFSLVNDA
+204 LLRFSLINDA
-214 NAELPISMNAVD
+214 GTELPISTTAIN
-226 PCVDGVSFN
+226 PCVGGQSFN
-235 TMPIGIGIIQTAR
+235 TTPIGIAGTQTAV

-259 FSGASVG
+259 FSGTSVG

-272 QTSSMGNDS
+272 QTGSMGNDS

-302 SIHLGQVSRLTM
+302 SIQLGQVSRLTM

-323 RKRGWSFTDNLPAGL
+323 RKQGWSFTDNLPAGL

-366 GDLVQG
+366 GDLAQG

-382 RPTAAGSF
+382 RPTATGSF

-413 APAADMQATSVDLP
+413 APAADMQATS
-427 PSMTVGAPVSGSFSC
+427 
-442 TNAGPSPAAAAS
+442 
-454 CAISGLP
+454 
-461 AGASVSC
+461 
-468 TPAVPTGSPLAAGDS
+468 
-483 IACTV
+483 
-488 GFTPAVTG
+488 
-496 AITAL
+496 
-501 VTAGSATTDLVP
+501 
-513 SNNAMSF
+513 
-520 PYNPGESAD
+520 
-529 MRATELTLPASMAV
+529 
-543 GTPASGSFSCTN
+543 
-555 AGPSPAAAAS
+555 
-565 CAISGLPAGASVSC
+565 
-579 TPAVPT
+579 
-585 GSPLASGARID
+585 
-596 CTVGFTP
+596 
-603 TAGGA
+603 
-608 FTALVSASSG
+608 
-618 TPDPVPANN
+618 
-627 TILRPYSPGERAD
+627 
-640 MQATSI
+640 I

-666 AGPSAATAASCV
+666 AGPSEATAASCV

-787 CSIAGLPAG
+787 CSIAGLPAD

-805 PTGAPLASGAS
+805 PTGTPLASGAS

-859 ALTPE
+859 ALAPE

-885 MGMQRRR
+885 LGTQRGRVRR
-892 ARR
+892 

>member
-1 MKTLKLIAR
+1 M
-10 ARRLK
+10 
-15 LRPVAGVRFR
+15 
-25 WSWLGGALLVPALC
+25 
-39 GQVAMAAP
+39 
-47 RIPVAPVIVW
+47 
-57 SEDFENPQTPPIT
+57 
-70 TEGRDLLVY
+70 
-79 QGADPAGQMYT
+79 
-90 ADPLYRMSANQCNG
+90 
-104 IVTSFNQ
+104 
-111 DPTSA
+111 
-116 TMSAA
+116 
-121 CGSQG
+121 
-126 NWNALQQMAE
+126 
-136 VAGRYQGQSA
+136 
-146 ADAVKNHVMAML
+146 
-158 TANGTFPA
+158 
-166 GAIAFRTKANIPQ
+166 
-179 SSGSRF
+179 
-185 LTARADVVANFCSS
+185 
-199 GFVAP
+199 
-204 LLRFSLVNDA
+204 
-214 NAELPISMNAVD
+214 
-226 PCVDGVSFN
+226 
-235 TMPIGIGIIQTAR
+235 

-259 FSGASVG
+259 FSGTSVG

-272 QTSSMGNDS
+272 QTGSMGNDS

-302 SIHLGQVSRLTM
+302 SIQLGQVSRLTM

-323 RKRGWSFTDNLPAGL
+323 RKQGWSFTDNLPAGL

-350 TTVQA
+350 TNVQA

-366 GDLVQG
+366 GDLAQG

-382 RPTAAGSF
+382 RPTATGSF

-413 APAADMQATSVDLP
+413 APAADMQATS
-427 PSMTVGAPVSGSFSC
+427 
-442 TNAGPSPAAAAS
+442 
-454 CAISGLP
+454 
-461 AGASVSC
+461 
-468 TPAVPTGSPLAAGDS
+468 
-483 IACTV
+483 
-488 GFTPAVTG
+488 
-496 AITAL
+496 
-501 VTAGSATTDLVP
+501 
-513 SNNAMSF
+513 
-520 PYNPGESAD
+520 
-529 MRATELTLPASMAV
+529 
-543 GTPASGSFSCTN
+543 
-555 AGPSPAAAAS
+555 
-565 CAISGLPAGASVSC
+565 
-579 TPAVPT
+579 
-585 GSPLASGARID
+585 
-596 CTVGFTP
+596 
-603 TAGGA
+603 
-608 FTALVSASSG
+608 
-618 TPDPVPANN
+618 
-627 TILRPYSPGERAD
+627 
-640 MQATSI
+640 I

-666 AGPSAATAASCV
+666 AGPSEATAASCV

-787 CSIAGLPAG
+787 CSIAGLPAD

-805 PTGAPLASGAS
+805 PTGTPLASGAS
-816 ISCTVSFTPTT
+816 IACTVSFTPTT

-859 ALTPE
+859 ALAPE

-885 MGMQRRR
+885 LGTQRGRVRR
-892 ARR
+892 

>member
-1 MKTLKLIAR
+1 MRTLELIAKTC
-10 ARRLK
+10 RLR
-15 LRPVAGVRFR
+15 LRTAAGVRLR
-25 WSWLGGALLVPALC
+25 WGGLGGALLVPALC

-57 SEDFENPQTPPIT
+57 SEDFENSQTPPID
-70 TEGRDLLVY
+70 TEGRDLLAY
-79 QGADPAGQMYT
+79 QGAAPAGQMYT
-90 ADPLYRMSANQCNG
+90 ADSLYQMSANQCNG

-111 DPTSA
+111 DPN
-116 TMSAA
+116 SAA
-121 CGSQG
+121 MIAACAVQG
-126 NWNALQQMAE
+126 NWNSLQQMAE
-136 VAGRYQGQSA
+136 VVGRYQGQSA
-146 ADAVKNHVMAML
+146 AAARNNHVMAML

-166 GAIAFRTKANIPQ
+166 GAIAFRTATNIAQ
-179 SSGSRF
+179 SASSRF
-185 LTARADVVANFCSS
+185 LTARTDVVATFCSS
-199 GFVAP
+199 GFTAP
-204 LLRFSLVNDA
+204 LLRFSLINDA
-214 NAELPISMNAVD
+214 GTELPISTTAIN
-226 PCVDGVSFN
+226 PCVGGQSFN
-235 TMPIGIGIIQTAR
+235 TTPIGVSGPQTAV

-272 QTSSMGNDS
+272 QTSFMGNDS

-302 SIHLGQVSRLTM
+302 SIQLGQVSRLTM

-323 RKRGWSFTDNLPAGL
+323 RKQGWSFTDNLPAGL

-350 TTVQA
+350 TNVQA

-366 GDLVQG
+366 GDLAQG

-382 RPTAAGSF
+382 RPTATGSF

-401 LNQPATLAVLAV
+401 LNQPATLVVLAV
-413 APAADMQATSVDLP
+413 E
-427 PSMTVGAPVSGSFSC
+427 
-442 TNAGPSPAAAAS
+442 
-454 CAISGLP
+454 
-461 AGASVSC
+461 
-468 TPAVPTGSPLAAGDS
+468 PT
-483 IACTV
+483 
-488 GFTPAVTG
+488 
-496 AITAL
+496 
-501 VTAGSATTDLVP
+501 
-513 SNNAMSF
+513 
-520 PYNPGESAD
+520 
-529 MRATELTLPASMAV
+529 
-543 GTPASGSFSCTN
+543 
-555 AGPSPAAAAS
+555 
-565 CAISGLPAGASVSC
+565 
-579 TPAVPT
+579 
-585 GSPLASGARID
+585 
-596 CTVGFTP
+596 
-603 TAGGA
+603 
-608 FTALVSASSG
+608 
-618 TPDPVPANN
+618 
-627 TILRPYSPGERAD
+627 AD

-646 TLPLTMTVG
+646 TLPTTMTVG

-666 AGPSAATAASCV
+666 AGPSEATAASCV

-787 CSIAGLPAG
+787 CSIAGLPAD

-805 PTGAPLASGAS
+805 PTGTPLASGAS

-859 ALTPE
+859 ALAPE

-885 MGMQRRR
+885 LGTQRGRVRR
-892 ARR
+892 

>member
-70 TEGRDLLVY
+70 TEGRDLLAY
-79 QGADPAGQMYT
+79 QGADPAGQTYT

-104 IVTSFNQ
+104 IVTSFSQ
-111 DPTSA
+111 APGSTV
-116 TMSAA
+116 MIAA
-121 CGSQG
+121 CSDHG
-126 NWNALQQMAE
+126 NWNNLQQMAE

-146 ADAVKNHVMAML
+146 AAARNNHVMAML

-166 GAIAFRTKANIPQ
+166 GAIAFRTATNIAQ
-179 SSGSRF
+179 SASSRF
-185 LTARADVVANFCSS
+185 LTARTDVVATFCSS

-204 LLRFSLVNDA
+204 LLRFSLINDA
-214 NAELPISMNAVD
+214 GTELPISTNAIN
-226 PCVDGVSFN
+226 PCVGGQSFN
-235 TMPIGIGIIQTAR
+235 TTPIGIAGTQTAV

-259 FSGASVG
+259 FSGTSVG

-302 SIHLGQVSRLTM
+302 SIQLGQVSRLTM

-350 TTVQA
+350 ATVQA

-366 GDLVQG
+366 GDLAQG

-382 RPTAAGSF
+382 RPTATGSF
-390 TNGPSNLSLIG
+390 TNGASNLSLIG
-401 LNQPATLAVLAV
+401 LNQPASPAVLAV
-413 APAADMQATSVDLP
+413 APAADMQATS
-427 PSMTVGAPVSGSFSC
+427 
-442 TNAGPSPAAAAS
+442 
-454 CAISGLP
+454 
-461 AGASVSC
+461 
-468 TPAVPTGSPLAAGDS
+468 
-483 IACTV
+483 
-488 GFTPAVTG
+488 
-496 AITAL
+496 
-501 VTAGSATTDLVP
+501 
-513 SNNAMSF
+513 
-520 PYNPGESAD
+520 
-529 MRATELTLPASMAV
+529 
-543 GTPASGSFSCTN
+543 
-555 AGPSPAAAAS
+555 
-565 CAISGLPAGASVSC
+565 
-579 TPAVPT
+579 
-585 GSPLASGARID
+585 
-596 CTVGFTP
+596 
-603 TAGGA
+603 
-608 FTALVSASSG
+608 
-618 TPDPVPANN
+618 
-627 TILRPYSPGERAD
+627 
-640 MQATSI
+640 I
-646 TLPLTMTVG
+646 TLPTTMTVG

-733 VPANNTKAHPFN
+733 VAANNTKAHPFN

-805 PTGAPLASGAS
+805 PTGTPLASGAS

-845 PANNSRDQELVVAA
+845 PANNSRDQELVVTA

-879 AVMLAG
+879 AIMLAG

>member
-70 TEGRDLLVY
+70 TEGRDLLAY
-79 QGADPAGQMYT
+79 QGADPAGQTYT

-104 IVTSFNQ
+104 IVTSFSQ
-111 DPTSA
+111 APGSTV
-116 TMSAA
+116 MIAA
-121 CGSQG
+121 CSDHG
-126 NWNALQQMAE
+126 NWNNLQQMAE

-146 ADAVKNHVMAML
+146 AAARNNHVMAML

-166 GAIAFRTKANIPQ
+166 GAIAFRTATNIAQ
-179 SSGSRF
+179 SASSRF
-185 LTARADVVANFCSS
+185 LTARTDVVATFCSS

-204 LLRFSLVNDA
+204 LLRFSLINDA
-214 NAELPISMNAVD
+214 GTELPISTNAIN
-226 PCVDGVSFN
+226 PCVGGQSFN
-235 TMPIGIGIIQTAR
+235 TTPIGIAGTQTAV

-259 FSGASVG
+259 FSGTSVG

-302 SIHLGQVSRLTM
+302 SIQLGQVSRLTM

-350 TTVQA
+350 ATVQA
-355 AAGGSTVTVSN
+355 AAGGSTVPVSN
-366 GDLVQG
+366 GHLAEG

-382 RPTAAGSF
+382 RPTATGSF
-390 TNGPSNLSLIG
+390 TNGASNLSLIG
-401 LNQPATLAVLAV
+401 LNQPASPAVLAV
-413 APAADMQATSVDLP
+413 APAADMQATS
-427 PSMTVGAPVSGSFSC
+427 
-442 TNAGPSPAAAAS
+442 
-454 CAISGLP
+454 
-461 AGASVSC
+461 
-468 TPAVPTGSPLAAGDS
+468 
-483 IACTV
+483 
-488 GFTPAVTG
+488 
-496 AITAL
+496 
-501 VTAGSATTDLVP
+501 
-513 SNNAMSF
+513 
-520 PYNPGESAD
+520 
-529 MRATELTLPASMAV
+529 
-543 GTPASGSFSCTN
+543 
-555 AGPSPAAAAS
+555 
-565 CAISGLPAGASVSC
+565 
-579 TPAVPT
+579 
-585 GSPLASGARID
+585 
-596 CTVGFTP
+596 
-603 TAGGA
+603 
-608 FTALVSASSG
+608 
-618 TPDPVPANN
+618 
-627 TILRPYSPGERAD
+627 
-640 MQATSI
+640 I
-646 TLPLTMTVG
+646 TLPLTMAVG

-733 VPANNTKAHPFN
+733 VAANNTKAHPFN

-845 PANNSRDQELVVAA
+845 PANNSRDQELVVTA

>member
-1 MKTLKLIAR
+1 MRTLELIAKTC
-10 ARRLK
+10 RLR
-15 LRPVAGVRFR
+15 LRTAAGVRLR
-25 WSWLGGALLVPALC
+25 WGGLGGALLVPALC

-57 SEDFENPQTPPIT
+57 SEDFENLQTPPID
-70 TEGRDLLVY
+70 TEGRDLLAY
-79 QGADPAGQMYT
+79 KGAAPAGQMYT
-90 ADPLYRMSANQCNG
+90 ADSLYQMSANQCNG
-104 IVTSFNQ
+104 IVTSFSQ
-111 DPTSA
+111 APGSTV
-116 TMSAA
+116 MIAA
-121 CGSQG
+121 CSDHG
-126 NWNALQQMAE
+126 NWNNLQQMAE

-146 ADAVKNHVMAML
+146 AAARNNHVMAML

-166 GAIAFRTKANIPQ
+166 GAIAFRTATNIAQ
-179 SSGSRF
+179 SASSRF
-185 LTARADVVANFCSS
+185 LTARTDVVATFCSS

-204 LLRFSLVNDA
+204 LLRFSLINDA
-214 NAELPISMNAVD
+214 GTELPISTNAIN
-226 PCVDGVSFN
+226 PCVGGQSFN
-235 TMPIGIGIIQTAR
+235 TTPIGIAGTQTAV

-259 FSGASVG
+259 FSGTSVG

-302 SIHLGQVSRLTM
+302 SIQLGQVSRLTM

-323 RKRGWSFTDNLPAGL
+323 RKQGWSFTDNLPAGL

-350 TTVQA
+350 TNVQA

-366 GDLVQG
+366 GDLAQG

-382 RPTAAGSF
+382 RPTATGSF

-413 APAADMQATSVDLP
+413 APAADMQATS
-427 PSMTVGAPVSGSFSC
+427 
-442 TNAGPSPAAAAS
+442 
-454 CAISGLP
+454 
-461 AGASVSC
+461 
-468 TPAVPTGSPLAAGDS
+468 
-483 IACTV
+483 
-488 GFTPAVTG
+488 
-496 AITAL
+496 
-501 VTAGSATTDLVP
+501 
-513 SNNAMSF
+513 
-520 PYNPGESAD
+520 
-529 MRATELTLPASMAV
+529 
-543 GTPASGSFSCTN
+543 
-555 AGPSPAAAAS
+555 
-565 CAISGLPAGASVSC
+565 
-579 TPAVPT
+579 
-585 GSPLASGARID
+585 
-596 CTVGFTP
+596 
-603 TAGGA
+603 
-608 FTALVSASSG
+608 
-618 TPDPVPANN
+618 
-627 TILRPYSPGERAD
+627 
-640 MQATSI
+640 I

-666 AGPSAATAASCV
+666 AGPSEATAASCV

-787 CSIAGLPAG
+787 CSIAGLPAD

-805 PTGAPLASGAS
+805 PTGTPLASGAS
-816 ISCTVSFTPTT
+816 IACTVSFTPTT

-859 ALTPE
+859 ALAPE

-885 MGMQRRR
+885 LGTQRGRVRR
-892 ARR
+892 

>member
-70 TEGRDLLVY
+70 TEGRDLLAY
-79 QGADPAGQMYT
+79 QGADPAGQTYT

-104 IVTSFNQ
+104 IVTSFSQ
-111 DPTSA
+111 APGSTV
-116 TMSAA
+116 MIAA
-121 CGSQG
+121 CSDHG
-126 NWNALQQMAE
+126 NWNNLQQMAE

-146 ADAVKNHVMAML
+146 AAARNNHVMAML

-166 GAIAFRTKANIPQ
+166 GAIAFRTATNIAQ
-179 SSGSRF
+179 SASSRF
-185 LTARADVVANFCSS
+185 LTARTDVVATFCSS

-204 LLRFSLVNDA
+204 LLRFSLINDA
-214 NAELPISMNAVD
+214 GTELPISTNAIN
-226 PCVDGVSFN
+226 PCVGGQSFN
-235 TMPIGIGIIQTAR
+235 TTPIGIAGTQTAV

-259 FSGASVG
+259 FSGTSVG

-302 SIHLGQVSRLTM
+302 SIQLGQVSRLTM

-350 TTVQA
+350 ATVQA

-366 GDLVQG
+366 GDLAQG

-382 RPTAAGSF
+382 RPTATGSF
-390 TNGPSNLSLIG
+390 TNGASNLSLIG
-401 LNQPATLAVLAV
+401 LNQPASPAVLAV
-413 APAADMQATSVDLP
+413 APAADMQATS
-427 PSMTVGAPVSGSFSC
+427 
-442 TNAGPSPAAAAS
+442 
-454 CAISGLP
+454 
-461 AGASVSC
+461 
-468 TPAVPTGSPLAAGDS
+468 
-483 IACTV
+483 
-488 GFTPAVTG
+488 
-496 AITAL
+496 
-501 VTAGSATTDLVP
+501 
-513 SNNAMSF
+513 
-520 PYNPGESAD
+520 
-529 MRATELTLPASMAV
+529 
-543 GTPASGSFSCTN
+543 
-555 AGPSPAAAAS
+555 
-565 CAISGLPAGASVSC
+565 
-579 TPAVPT
+579 
-585 GSPLASGARID
+585 
-596 CTVGFTP
+596 
-603 TAGGA
+603 
-608 FTALVSASSG
+608 
-618 TPDPVPANN
+618 
-627 TILRPYSPGERAD
+627 
-640 MQATSI
+640 I
-646 TLPLTMTVG
+646 TLPTTMTVG

-805 PTGAPLASGAS
+805 PTGTPLASGAS

-859 ALTPE
+859 ALAPE

-879 AVMLAG
+879 AVMLARLG
-885 MGMQRRR
+885 TLRGRVRR
-892 ARR
+892 

>member
-70 TEGRDLLVY
+70 TEGRDLLAY
-79 QGADPAGQMYT
+79 QGADPAGQTYT

-104 IVTSFNQ
+104 IVTSFSQ
-111 DPTSA
+111 APGSTV
-116 TMSAA
+116 MIAA
-121 CGSQG
+121 CSDHG
-126 NWNALQQMAE
+126 NWNNLQQMAE

-146 ADAVKNHVMAML
+146 AAARNNHVMAML

-166 GAIAFRTKANIPQ
+166 GAIAFRTATNIAQ
-179 SSGSRF
+179 SASSRF
-185 LTARADVVANFCSS
+185 LTARTDVVATFCSS

-204 LLRFSLVNDA
+204 LLRFSLINDA
-214 NAELPISMNAVD
+214 GTELPISTNAIN
-226 PCVDGVSFN
+226 PCVGGQSFN
-235 TMPIGIGIIQTAR
+235 TTPIGIAGTQTAV

-259 FSGASVG
+259 FSGTSVG

-302 SIHLGQVSRLTM
+302 SIQLGQVSRLTM

-350 TTVQA
+350 ATVQA

-366 GDLVQG
+366 GDLAQG

-382 RPTAAGSF
+382 RPTATGSF
-390 TNGPSNLSLIG
+390 TNGASNLSLIG
-401 LNQPATLAVLAV
+401 LNQPASPAVLAV
-413 APAADMQATSVDLP
+413 APAADMQATS
-427 PSMTVGAPVSGSFSC
+427 
-442 TNAGPSPAAAAS
+442 
-454 CAISGLP
+454 
-461 AGASVSC
+461 
-468 TPAVPTGSPLAAGDS
+468 
-483 IACTV
+483 
-488 GFTPAVTG
+488 
-496 AITAL
+496 
-501 VTAGSATTDLVP
+501 
-513 SNNAMSF
+513 
-520 PYNPGESAD
+520 
-529 MRATELTLPASMAV
+529 
-543 GTPASGSFSCTN
+543 
-555 AGPSPAAAAS
+555 
-565 CAISGLPAGASVSC
+565 
-579 TPAVPT
+579 
-585 GSPLASGARID
+585 
-596 CTVGFTP
+596 
-603 TAGGA
+603 
-608 FTALVSASSG
+608 
-618 TPDPVPANN
+618 
-627 TILRPYSPGERAD
+627 
-640 MQATSI
+640 I
-646 TLPLTMTVG
+646 TLPLTMAVG

-733 VPANNTKAHPFN
+733 VAANNTKAHPFN

-805 PTGAPLASGAS
+805 PTGTPLASGAS

-845 PANNSRDQELVVAA
+845 PANNSRDQELVVTA

-879 AVMLAG
+879 AIMLAG

>member
-57 SEDFENPQTPPIT
+57 SEDFENPQTPPIG
-70 TEGRDLLVY
+70 TEGRDLLAY
-79 QGADPAGQMYT
+79 QGADPAGQTYT

-104 IVTSFNQ
+104 IVTSFSQ
-111 DPTSA
+111 APGSTV
-116 TMSAA
+116 MIAA
-121 CGSQG
+121 CSDHG
-126 NWNALQQMAE
+126 NWNNLQQMAE

-146 ADAVKNHVMAML
+146 AAARNNHVMAML

-166 GAIAFRTKANIPQ
+166 GAIAFRTATNIAQ
-179 SSGSRF
+179 SASSRF
-185 LTARADVVANFCSS
+185 LTARTDVVATFCSS

-204 LLRFSLVNDA
+204 LLRFSLINDA
-214 NAELPISMNAVD
+214 GTELPISTNAIN
-226 PCVDGVSFN
+226 PCVGGQSFN
-235 TMPIGIGIIQTAR
+235 TTPIGIAGTQTAV

-259 FSGASVG
+259 FSGTSVG

-302 SIHLGQVSRLTM
+302 SIQLGQVSRLTM

-338 VVEGNASTTCPG
+338 VVEGNASSTCPG

-366 GDLVQG
+366 GDLAQG

-382 RPTAAGSF
+382 RPTATGSF

-413 APAADMQATSVDLP
+413 APAADMQATS
-427 PSMTVGAPVSGSFSC
+427 
-442 TNAGPSPAAAAS
+442 
-454 CAISGLP
+454 
-461 AGASVSC
+461 
-468 TPAVPTGSPLAAGDS
+468 
-483 IACTV
+483 
-488 GFTPAVTG
+488 
-496 AITAL
+496 
-501 VTAGSATTDLVP
+501 
-513 SNNAMSF
+513 
-520 PYNPGESAD
+520 
-529 MRATELTLPASMAV
+529 
-543 GTPASGSFSCTN
+543 
-555 AGPSPAAAAS
+555 
-565 CAISGLPAGASVSC
+565 
-579 TPAVPT
+579 
-585 GSPLASGARID
+585 
-596 CTVGFTP
+596 
-603 TAGGA
+603 
-608 FTALVSASSG
+608 
-618 TPDPVPANN
+618 
-627 TILRPYSPGERAD
+627 
-640 MQATSI
+640 I
-646 TLPLTMTVG
+646 TLPTTMTVG
-655 APVSGSFSCTN
+655 VPVSGSFSCTN

>member
-1 MKTLKLIAR
+1 
-10 ARRLK
+10 
-15 LRPVAGVRFR
+15 
-25 WSWLGGALLVPALC
+25 
-39 GQVAMAAP
+39 MAAP

-70 TEGRDLLVY
+70 TEGRDLLAY
-79 QGADPAGQMYT
+79 QGADPAGQTYT

-104 IVTSFNQ
+104 IVTSFSQ
-111 DPTSA
+111 APGSTV
-116 TMSAA
+116 MIAA
-121 CGSQG
+121 CSDHG
-126 NWNALQQMAE
+126 NWNNLQQMAE

-146 ADAVKNHVMAML
+146 AAARNNHVMAML

-166 GAIAFRTKANIPQ
+166 GAIAFRTATNIAQ
-179 SSGSRF
+179 SASSRF
-185 LTARADVVANFCSS
+185 LTARTDVVATFCSS

-204 LLRFSLVNDA
+204 LLRFSLINDA
-214 NAELPISMNAVD
+214 GTELPISTNAIN
-226 PCVDGVSFN
+226 PCVGGQSFN
-235 TMPIGIGIIQTAR
+235 TTPIGIAGTQTAV

-259 FSGASVG
+259 FSGTSVG

-302 SIHLGQVSRLTM
+302 SIQLGQVSRLTM

-350 TTVQA
+350 ATVQA

-366 GDLVQG
+366 GDLAQG

-382 RPTAAGSF
+382 RPTATGSF
-390 TNGPSNLSLIG
+390 TNGASNLSLIG
-401 LNQPATLAVLAV
+401 LNQPASPAVLAV
-413 APAADMQATSVDLP
+413 APAADMQATS
-427 PSMTVGAPVSGSFSC
+427 
-442 TNAGPSPAAAAS
+442 
-454 CAISGLP
+454 
-461 AGASVSC
+461 
-468 TPAVPTGSPLAAGDS
+468 
-483 IACTV
+483 
-488 GFTPAVTG
+488 
-496 AITAL
+496 
-501 VTAGSATTDLVP
+501 
-513 SNNAMSF
+513 
-520 PYNPGESAD
+520 
-529 MRATELTLPASMAV
+529 
-543 GTPASGSFSCTN
+543 
-555 AGPSPAAAAS
+555 
-565 CAISGLPAGASVSC
+565 
-579 TPAVPT
+579 
-585 GSPLASGARID
+585 
-596 CTVGFTP
+596 
-603 TAGGA
+603 
-608 FTALVSASSG
+608 
-618 TPDPVPANN
+618 
-627 TILRPYSPGERAD
+627 
-640 MQATSI
+640 I
-646 TLPLTMTVG
+646 TLPTTMTVG

-733 VPANNTKAHPFN
+733 VAANNTKAHPFN

-805 PTGAPLASGAS
+805 PTGTPLASGAS

-845 PANNSRDQELVVAA
+845 PANNSRDQELVVTA

-879 AVMLAG
+879 AIMLAG

>member
-1 MKTLKLIAR
+1 MRTLELIAKTC
-10 ARRLK
+10 RLR
-15 LRPVAGVRFR
+15 LRTAAGVRLR
-25 WSWLGGALLVPALC
+25 WGGLGGALLVPALC

-57 SEDFENPQTPPIT
+57 SEDFENPQTPPIAM
-70 TEGRDLLVY
+70 EGRDLLAY
-79 QGADPAGQMYT
+79 KGADPAGQTYT

-104 IVTSFNQ
+104 IVTSFSQ
-111 DPTSA
+111 DPN
-116 TMSAA
+116 SAA
-121 CGSQG
+121 MIAACAVQG
-126 NWNALQQMAE
+126 NWNSLQQMAE
-136 VAGRYQGQSA
+136 VVGRYQGQSA
-146 ADAVKNHVMAML
+146 AAARNNHVMAML

-166 GAIAFRTKANIPQ
+166 GAIAFRTATNIAQ
-179 SSGSRF
+179 SASSRF
-185 LTARADVVANFCSS
+185 LTARTDVVATFCSS

-204 LLRFSLVNDA
+204 LLRFSLINDA
-214 NAELPISMNAVD
+214 GTELPISTTAIN
-226 PCVDGVSFN
+226 PCVGGQSFN
-235 TMPIGIGIIQTAR
+235 TTPIGVSGPQTAV

-272 QTSSMGNDS
+272 QTSFMGNDS

-302 SIHLGQVSRLTM
+302 SIQLGQVSRLTM

-323 RKRGWSFTDNLPAGL
+323 RKQGWSFTDNLPAGL

-350 TTVQA
+350 TNVQA

-366 GDLVQG
+366 GDLAQG

-382 RPTAAGSF
+382 RPTATGSF

-401 LNQPATLAVLAV
+401 LNQPATLVVLAV
-413 APAADMQATSVDLP
+413 EPTADMQASTITRP
-427 PSMTVGAPVSGSFSC
+427 PTLTVGAPVSGSFSC
-442 TNAGPSPAAAAS
+442 TNAGPS
-454 CAISGLP
+454 
-461 AGASVSC
+461 
-468 TPAVPTGSPLAAGDS
+468 
-483 IACTV
+483 
-488 GFTPAVTG
+488 
-496 AITAL
+496 
-501 VTAGSATTDLVP
+501 
-513 SNNAMSF
+513 
-520 PYNPGESAD
+520 E
-529 MRATELTLPASMAV
+529 
-543 GTPASGSFSCTN
+543 
-555 AGPSPAAAAS
+555 
-565 CAISGLPAGASVSC
+565 
-579 TPAVPT
+579 
-585 GSPLASGARID
+585 
-596 CTVGFTP
+596 
-603 TAGGA
+603 
-608 FTALVSASSG
+608 
-618 TPDPVPANN
+618 
-627 TILRPYSPGERAD
+627 
-640 MQATSI
+640 
-646 TLPLTMTVG
+646 
-655 APVSGSFSCTN
+655 
-666 AGPSAATAASCV
+666 ATAASCV

-787 CSIAGLPAG
+787 CSIAGLPAD

-805 PTGAPLASGAS
+805 PTGTPLASGAS
-816 ISCTVSFTPTT
+816 IACTVSFTPTT

-859 ALTPE
+859 ALAPE

-885 MGMQRRR
+885 LGTQRGRVRR
-892 ARR
+892 

>member
-1 MKTLKLIAR
+1 MRTLELIAKTC
-10 ARRLK
+10 RLR
-15 LRPVAGVRFR
+15 LRTAAGVRLR
-25 WSWLGGALLVPALC
+25 WGGLGGALLVPALC

-57 SEDFENPQTPPIT
+57 SEDFENPQTPPID
-70 TEGRDLLVY
+70 TEGRDLLAY
-79 QGADPAGQMYT
+79 KGADPAGQTYT

-104 IVTSFNQ
+104 IVTSFSQ
-111 DPTSA
+111 DPN
-116 TMSAA
+116 SAA
-121 CGSQG
+121 MIAACAVQG
-126 NWNALQQMAE
+126 NWNSLQQMAE
-136 VAGRYQGQSA
+136 VVGRYQGQSA
-146 ADAVKNHVMAML
+146 AAARNNHVMAML

-166 GAIAFRTKANIPQ
+166 GAIAFRTATNIAQ
-179 SSGSRF
+179 SASSRF
-185 LTARADVVANFCSS
+185 LTARTDVVATFCSS
-199 GFVAP
+199 GFTAP
-204 LLRFSLVNDA
+204 LLRFSLINDA
-214 NAELPISMNAVD
+214 GTEMPISTTAIN
-226 PCVDGVSFN
+226 PCVGGQSFN
-235 TMPIGIGIIQTAR
+235 TTPIGVSGPQTAV

-272 QTSSMGNDS
+272 QTSFMGNDS

-302 SIHLGQVSRLTM
+302 SIQLGQVSRLTM

-323 RKRGWSFTDNLPAGL
+323 RKQGWSFTDNLPAGL

-350 TTVQA
+350 TNVQA

-366 GDLVQG
+366 GDLAQG
-372 AAFCEVSLDV
+372 ATFCEVSLDV
-382 RPTAAGSF
+382 RPTATGSF

-401 LNQPATLAVLAV
+401 LNQPATLVVLAV
-413 APAADMQATSVDLP
+413 E
-427 PSMTVGAPVSGSFSC
+427 
-442 TNAGPSPAAAAS
+442 
-454 CAISGLP
+454 
-461 AGASVSC
+461 
-468 TPAVPTGSPLAAGDS
+468 PT
-483 IACTV
+483 
-488 GFTPAVTG
+488 
-496 AITAL
+496 
-501 VTAGSATTDLVP
+501 
-513 SNNAMSF
+513 
-520 PYNPGESAD
+520 
-529 MRATELTLPASMAV
+529 
-543 GTPASGSFSCTN
+543 
-555 AGPSPAAAAS
+555 
-565 CAISGLPAGASVSC
+565 
-579 TPAVPT
+579 
-585 GSPLASGARID
+585 
-596 CTVGFTP
+596 
-603 TAGGA
+603 
-608 FTALVSASSG
+608 
-618 TPDPVPANN
+618 
-627 TILRPYSPGERAD
+627 AD

-646 TLPLTMTVG
+646 TLPTTMTVG

-666 AGPSAATAASCV
+666 AGPSEATAASCV

-787 CSIAGLPAG
+787 CSIAGLPAD

-805 PTGAPLASGAS
+805 PTGTPLASGAS
-816 ISCTVSFTPTT
+816 IACTVSFTPTT

-859 ALTPE
+859 ALAPE

-885 MGMQRRR
+885 LGTQRGRVRR
-892 ARR
+892 

>member
-70 TEGRDLLVY
+70 TEGRDLLAY
-79 QGADPAGQMYT
+79 QGADPAGQTYT

-104 IVTSFNQ
+104 IVTSFSQ
-111 DPTSA
+111 APGSTV
-116 TMSAA
+116 MIAA
-121 CGSQG
+121 CSDHG
-126 NWNALQQMAE
+126 NWNNLQQMAE

-146 ADAVKNHVMAML
+146 AAARNNHVMAML

-166 GAIAFRTKANIPQ
+166 GAIAFRTATNIAQ
-179 SSGSRF
+179 SASSRF
-185 LTARADVVANFCSS
+185 LTARTDVVATFCSS

-204 LLRFSLVNDA
+204 LLRFSLINDA
-214 NAELPISMNAVD
+214 GTELPISTNAIN
-226 PCVDGVSFN
+226 PCVGGQSFN
-235 TMPIGIGIIQTAR
+235 TTPIGIAGTQTAV

-259 FSGASVG
+259 FSGTSVG

-302 SIHLGQVSRLTM
+302 SIQLGQVSRLTM

-323 RKRGWSFTDNLPAGL
+323 RKQGWSFTDNLPAGL

-350 TTVQA
+350 ATVQA

-366 GDLVQG
+366 GDLAQG

-382 RPTAAGSF
+382 RPTATGSF
-390 TNGPSNLSLIG
+390 TNSASNLSLIG
-401 LNQPATLAVLAV
+401 LNQPASPAVLAV
-413 APAADMQATSVDLP
+413 APAADMQATS
-427 PSMTVGAPVSGSFSC
+427 
-442 TNAGPSPAAAAS
+442 
-454 CAISGLP
+454 
-461 AGASVSC
+461 
-468 TPAVPTGSPLAAGDS
+468 
-483 IACTV
+483 
-488 GFTPAVTG
+488 
-496 AITAL
+496 
-501 VTAGSATTDLVP
+501 
-513 SNNAMSF
+513 
-520 PYNPGESAD
+520 
-529 MRATELTLPASMAV
+529 
-543 GTPASGSFSCTN
+543 
-555 AGPSPAAAAS
+555 
-565 CAISGLPAGASVSC
+565 
-579 TPAVPT
+579 
-585 GSPLASGARID
+585 
-596 CTVGFTP
+596 
-603 TAGGA
+603 
-608 FTALVSASSG
+608 
-618 TPDPVPANN
+618 
-627 TILRPYSPGERAD
+627 
-640 MQATSI
+640 I
-646 TLPLTMTVG
+646 TLPTTMTVG

-733 VPANNTKAHPFN
+733 VAANNTKAHPFN

-805 PTGAPLASGAS
+805 PTGTPLASGAS

-845 PANNSRDQELVVAA
+845 PANNSRDQELVVTA

-879 AVMLAG
+879 AIMLAG

>member
-57 SEDFENPQTPPIT
+57 SEDFENSQTPPID
-70 TEGRDLLVY
+70 TEGRDLLAY
-79 QGADPAGQMYT
+79 KGAAPAGQTYT

-104 IVTSFNQ
+104 IVTSFSQ
-111 DPTSA
+111 APGSTV
-116 TMSAA
+116 MIAA
-121 CGSQG
+121 CSDHG
-126 NWNALQQMAE
+126 NWNNLQQMAE

-146 ADAVKNHVMAML
+146 AAARNNHVMAML

-166 GAIAFRTKANIPQ
+166 GAIAFRTATNIAQ
-179 SSGSRF
+179 SASSRF
-185 LTARADVVANFCSS
+185 LTARTDVVATFCSS

-204 LLRFSLVNDA
+204 LLRFSLINDA
-214 NAELPISMNAVD
+214 GTELPISTTAIN
-226 PCVDGVSFN
+226 PCVGGQSFN
-235 TMPIGIGIIQTAR
+235 TTPIGIAGTQTAV

-259 FSGASVG
+259 FSGTSVG

-272 QTSSMGNDS
+272 QTGSMGNDS

-302 SIHLGQVSRLTM
+302 SIQLGQVSRLTM

-323 RKRGWSFTDNLPAGL
+323 RKQGWSFTDNLPAGL

-355 AAGGSTVTVSN
+355 AAGGSIVTVSN
-366 GDLVQG
+366 GDLAQG

-382 RPTAAGSF
+382 RPTATGSF

-413 APAADMQATSVDLP
+413 APAADMQATS
-427 PSMTVGAPVSGSFSC
+427 
-442 TNAGPSPAAAAS
+442 
-454 CAISGLP
+454 
-461 AGASVSC
+461 
-468 TPAVPTGSPLAAGDS
+468 
-483 IACTV
+483 
-488 GFTPAVTG
+488 
-496 AITAL
+496 
-501 VTAGSATTDLVP
+501 
-513 SNNAMSF
+513 
-520 PYNPGESAD
+520 
-529 MRATELTLPASMAV
+529 
-543 GTPASGSFSCTN
+543 
-555 AGPSPAAAAS
+555 
-565 CAISGLPAGASVSC
+565 
-579 TPAVPT
+579 
-585 GSPLASGARID
+585 
-596 CTVGFTP
+596 
-603 TAGGA
+603 
-608 FTALVSASSG
+608 
-618 TPDPVPANN
+618 
-627 TILRPYSPGERAD
+627 
-640 MQATSI
+640 I

-666 AGPSAATAASCV
+666 AGPSEATAASCV

-703 GSIACTVQFT
+703 GSIGCTVQFA

-787 CSIAGLPAG
+787 CSIAGLPAD

-805 PTGAPLASGAS
+805 PTGTPLASGAS
-816 ISCTVSFTPTT
+816 IACTVSFTPTT
-827 QGSLTATVT
+827 QGRLTATVT

-859 ALTPE
+859 ALAPE

-885 MGMQRRR
+885 LGTQRGRVRR
-892 ARR
+892 

>member
-70 TEGRDLLVY
+70 TEGRDLLAY
-79 QGADPAGQMYT
+79 QGADPAGQTYT

-104 IVTSFNQ
+104 IVTSFSQ
-111 DPTSA
+111 APGSTV
-116 TMSAA
+116 MIAA
-121 CGSQG
+121 CSDHG
-126 NWNALQQMAE
+126 NWNNLQQMAE

-146 ADAVKNHVMAML
+146 AAARNNHVMAML

-166 GAIAFRTKANIPQ
+166 GAIAFRTATNIAQ
-179 SSGSRF
+179 SASSRF
-185 LTARADVVANFCSS
+185 LTARTDVVATFCSS

-204 LLRFSLVNDA
+204 LLRFSLINDA
-214 NAELPISMNAVD
+214 GTELPISTNAIN
-226 PCVDGVSFN
+226 PCVGGQSFN
-235 TMPIGIGIIQTAR
+235 TTPIGIAGTQTAV

-272 QTSSMGNDS
+272 QTGSMGNDS

-302 SIHLGQVSRLTM
+302 SIQLGQVSRLTM

-350 TTVQA
+350 ATVQA

-366 GDLVQG
+366 GDLAQG

-382 RPTAAGSF
+382 RPTATGSF
-390 TNGPSNLSLIG
+390 TNGASNLSLIG
-401 LNQPATLAVLAV
+401 LNQPASPAVLAV
-413 APAADMQATSVDLP
+413 APAADMQATS
-427 PSMTVGAPVSGSFSC
+427 
-442 TNAGPSPAAAAS
+442 
-454 CAISGLP
+454 
-461 AGASVSC
+461 
-468 TPAVPTGSPLAAGDS
+468 
-483 IACTV
+483 
-488 GFTPAVTG
+488 
-496 AITAL
+496 
-501 VTAGSATTDLVP
+501 
-513 SNNAMSF
+513 
-520 PYNPGESAD
+520 
-529 MRATELTLPASMAV
+529 
-543 GTPASGSFSCTN
+543 
-555 AGPSPAAAAS
+555 
-565 CAISGLPAGASVSC
+565 
-579 TPAVPT
+579 
-585 GSPLASGARID
+585 
-596 CTVGFTP
+596 
-603 TAGGA
+603 
-608 FTALVSASSG
+608 
-618 TPDPVPANN
+618 
-627 TILRPYSPGERAD
+627 
-640 MQATSI
+640 I
-646 TLPLTMTVG
+646 TLPTTMTVG

-733 VPANNTKAHPFN
+733 VAANNTKAHPFN

-805 PTGAPLASGAS
+805 PTGTPLASGAS

-845 PANNSRDQELVVAA
+845 PANNSRDQELVVTA

-864 PVPATG
+864 PVRATG

-879 AVMLAG
+879 AIMLAG

>member
-10 ARRLK
+10 ARQLK

-25 WSWLGGALLVPALC
+25 WRWLGGALLVPALC

-70 TEGRDLLVY
+70 TEGRDLLAY
-79 QGADPAGQMYT
+79 QGADPAGQTYT

-104 IVTSFNQ
+104 IVTSFSQ
-111 DPTSA
+111 APDSTV
-116 TMSAA
+116 MIAA
-121 CGSQG
+121 CSDQG
-126 NWNALQQMAE
+126 NWNNLQQMAE

-146 ADAVKNHVMAML
+146 AAASKNHVMAML

-166 GAIAFRTKANIPQ
+166 GAIAFRTATNIAQ
-179 SSGSRF
+179 SASSRF
-185 LTARADVVANFCSS
+185 LTARTDVVATFCSS
-199 GFVAP
+199 AFIAP
-204 LLRFSLVNDA
+204 LLRFSLINDA
-214 NAELPISMNAVD
+214 GTELPISTNAIN
-226 PCVDGVSFN
+226 PCVGGQSFN
-235 TMPIGIGIIQTAR
+235 TTPIGIADTQTAV

-272 QTSSMGNDS
+272 QTGSMGNDS

-302 SIHLGQVSRLTM
+302 SIQLGQVSRLTM

-323 RKRGWSFTDNLPAGL
+323 RKQGWSFTDNLPAGL

-350 TTVQA
+350 TNVQA

-366 GDLVQG
+366 GDLAQG

-382 RPTAAGSF
+382 RPTATGSF

-401 LNQPATLAVLAV
+401 LNQPATLVVLAV
-413 APAADMQATSVDLP
+413 E
-427 PSMTVGAPVSGSFSC
+427 
-442 TNAGPSPAAAAS
+442 
-454 CAISGLP
+454 
-461 AGASVSC
+461 
-468 TPAVPTGSPLAAGDS
+468 PT
-483 IACTV
+483 
-488 GFTPAVTG
+488 
-496 AITAL
+496 
-501 VTAGSATTDLVP
+501 
-513 SNNAMSF
+513 
-520 PYNPGESAD
+520 
-529 MRATELTLPASMAV
+529 
-543 GTPASGSFSCTN
+543 
-555 AGPSPAAAAS
+555 
-565 CAISGLPAGASVSC
+565 
-579 TPAVPT
+579 
-585 GSPLASGARID
+585 
-596 CTVGFTP
+596 
-603 TAGGA
+603 
-608 FTALVSASSG
+608 
-618 TPDPVPANN
+618 
-627 TILRPYSPGERAD
+627 AD

-646 TLPLTMTVG
+646 TLPTTMTVG

-666 AGPSAATAASCV
+666 AGPSEATAASCV

-787 CSIAGLPAG
+787 CSIAGLPAD

-805 PTGAPLASGAS
+805 PTGTPLASGAS
-816 ISCTVSFTPTT
+816 IACTVSFTPTT
-827 QGSLTATVT
+827 QGRLTATVT

-859 ALTPE
+859 ALAPE

-885 MGMQRRR
+885 LGTQRGRVRR
-892 ARR
+892 

>member
-158 TANGTFPA
+158 TANGTYPA

-302 SIHLGQVSRLTM
+302 SIQLGQVSRLTM

-338 VVEGNASTTCPG
+338 VVEGNASSTCPG

-366 GDLVQG
+366 GDLAQG

-382 RPTAAGSF
+382 RPTATGSF

-442 TNAGPSPAAAAS
+442 TNAGPS
-454 CAISGLP
+454 
-461 AGASVSC
+461 
-468 TPAVPTGSPLAAGDS
+468 
-483 IACTV
+483 
-488 GFTPAVTG
+488 
-496 AITAL
+496 
-501 VTAGSATTDLVP
+501 
-513 SNNAMSF
+513 
-520 PYNPGESAD
+520 
-529 MRATELTLPASMAV
+529 
-543 GTPASGSFSCTN
+543 
-555 AGPSPAAAAS
+555 
-565 CAISGLPAGASVSC
+565 
-579 TPAVPT
+579 
-585 GSPLASGARID
+585 
-596 CTVGFTP
+596 
-603 TAGGA
+603 
-608 FTALVSASSG
+608 
-618 TPDPVPANN
+618 
-627 TILRPYSPGERAD
+627 
-640 MQATSI
+640 
-646 TLPLTMTVG
+646 
-655 APVSGSFSCTN
+655 
-666 AGPSAATAASCV
+666 AATAASCV

-686 TTSCTPSVPT
+686 TTSCTPGVPT

-885 MGMQRRR
+885 MRMQRRR

>member
-1 MKTLKLIAR
+1 
-10 ARRLK
+10 
-15 LRPVAGVRFR
+15 
-25 WSWLGGALLVPALC
+25 
-39 GQVAMAAP
+39 MAAP

-57 SEDFENPQTPPIT
+57 SEDFENPQTPPIA
-70 TEGRDLLVY
+70 TEGRDLLAY
-79 QGADPAGQMYT
+79 KGADPAGQTYT

-104 IVTSFNQ
+104 IVTSFSQ
-111 DPTSA
+111 DPN
-116 TMSAA
+116 SAA
-121 CGSQG
+121 MIAACAVQG
-126 NWNALQQMAE
+126 NWNSLQQMAE
-136 VAGRYQGQSA
+136 VVGRYQGQSA
-146 ADAVKNHVMAML
+146 AAARNNDVMAML
-158 TANGTFPA
+158 TANGTYPA
-166 GAIAFRTKANIPQ
+166 GAIAFRTATNIAQ
-179 SSGSRF
+179 SASSRF
-185 LTARADVVANFCSS
+185 LTARTDVVATFCSS
-199 GFVAP
+199 GFTAP
-204 LLRFSLVNDA
+204 LLRFSLINDA
-214 NAELPISMNAVD
+214 GTELPISTTAIN
-226 PCVDGVSFN
+226 PCVGGQSFN
-235 TMPIGIGIIQTAR
+235 TTSIGVSGPQTAV

-272 QTSSMGNDS
+272 QTSFMGNDS

-302 SIHLGQVSRLTM
+302 SIQLGQVSRLTM

-323 RKRGWSFTDNLPAGL
+323 RKQGWSFTDNLPAGL

-350 TTVQA
+350 TNVQA

-366 GDLVQG
+366 GDLAQG

-382 RPTAAGSF
+382 RPTATGSF

-401 LNQPATLAVLAV
+401 LNQPATLVVLAV
-413 APAADMQATSVDLP
+413 EPTADMQAST
-427 PSMTVGAPVSGSFSC
+427 
-442 TNAGPSPAAAAS
+442 
-454 CAISGLP
+454 
-461 AGASVSC
+461 
-468 TPAVPTGSPLAAGDS
+468 
-483 IACTV
+483 
-488 GFTPAVTG
+488 
-496 AITAL
+496 
-501 VTAGSATTDLVP
+501 
-513 SNNAMSF
+513 
-520 PYNPGESAD
+520 
-529 MRATELTLPASMAV
+529 
-543 GTPASGSFSCTN
+543 
-555 AGPSPAAAAS
+555 
-565 CAISGLPAGASVSC
+565 
-579 TPAVPT
+579 
-585 GSPLASGARID
+585 
-596 CTVGFTP
+596 
-603 TAGGA
+603 
-608 FTALVSASSG
+608 
-618 TPDPVPANN
+618 
-627 TILRPYSPGERAD
+627 
-640 MQATSI
+640 I
-646 TLPLTMTVG
+646 TLPTTMTVG

-666 AGPSAATAASCV
+666 AGPSEATAASCV

-787 CSIAGLPAG
+787 CSIAGLPAD

-805 PTGAPLASGAS
+805 PTGTPLASGAS
-816 ISCTVSFTPTT
+816 IACTVSFTPTT

-859 ALTPE
+859 ALAPE

-885 MGMQRRR
+885 LGTQRGRVRR
-892 ARR
+892 

>member
-1 MKTLKLIAR
+1 MKIESLIGGTS
-10 ARRLK
+10 RR
-15 LRPVAGVRFR
+15 RPRPAASFL
-25 WSWLGGALLVPALC
+25 WKSLGGALLAQALW
-39 GQVAMAAP
+39 GQVALATP
-47 RIPVAPVIVW
+47 RSPAAPVILW
-57 SEDFENPQTPPIT
+57 SEDFENPQNPAIT
-70 TEGRDLLVY
+70 TEGLDLLRY
-79 QGADPAGQMYT
+79 KGANPADQMYT

-104 IVTSFNQ
+104 IVTSFSQ
-111 DPTSA
+111 DPNSMAMIT
-116 TMSAA
+116 A
-121 CGSQG
+121 CSTQG
-126 NWNALQQMAE
+126 NWNSLQQMAE
-136 VAGRYQGQSA
+136 VAGRYRGQA
-146 ADAVKNHVMAML
+146 ATAARNNHVMAML
-158 TANGTFPA
+158 TSSGIFPA
-166 GAIAFRTKANIPQ
+166 GAIAFRTATNIRQ
-179 SSGSRF
+179 STSSRF
-185 LTARADVVANFCSS
+185 LTARADVVATFCTQ
-199 GFVAP
+199 GFAHP
-204 LLRFSLVNDA
+204 LLRFSLVNDVG
-214 NAELPISMNAVD
+214 AELPISTIAVD
-226 PCVDGVSFN
+226 ACTGGTSFN
-235 TMPIGIGIIQTAR
+235 TTAVGLASVKPAM

-259 FSGASVG
+259 FNGTSVG
-266 FVLHND
+266 FILHND
-272 QTSSMGNDS
+272 QTASNGNDS
-281 SIDNAQIID
+281 AIDNAQIID

-302 SIHLGQVSRLTM
+302 GINLGQVSRLTM

-366 GDLVQG
+366 GDLAQG

-413 APAADMQATSVDLP
+413 APAADMQATS
-427 PSMTVGAPVSGSFSC
+427 
-442 TNAGPSPAAAAS
+442 
-454 CAISGLP
+454 I
-461 AGASVSC
+461 
-468 TPAVPTGSPLAAGDS
+468 
-483 IACTV
+483 
-488 GFTPAVTG
+488 
-496 AITAL
+496 
-501 VTAGSATTDLVP
+501 
-513 SNNAMSF
+513 
-520 PYNPGESAD
+520 
-529 MRATELTLPASMAV
+529 TLPA
-543 GTPASGSFSCTN
+543 
-555 AGPSPAAAAS
+555 
-565 CAISGLPAGASVSC
+565 
-579 TPAVPT
+579 
-585 GSPLASGARID
+585 
-596 CTVGFTP
+596 
-603 TAGGA
+603 
-608 FTALVSASSG
+608 
-618 TPDPVPANN
+618 
-627 TILRPYSPGERAD
+627 
-640 MQATSI
+640 
-646 TLPLTMTVG
+646 TMTVG

-666 AGPSAATAASCV
+666 AGPSEATAASCV

-686 TTSCTPSVPT
+686 TMSCTPSVPT

-787 CSIAGLPAG
+787 CSIAGLPAD

-805 PTGAPLASGAS
+805 PTGTPLASGAS
-816 ISCTVSFTPTT
+816 IACTVSFTPTT
-827 QGSLTATVT
+827 QGRLTATVT

-859 ALTPE
+859 ALAPE

-885 MGMQRRR
+885 LGTQRGRERR
-892 ARR
+892 